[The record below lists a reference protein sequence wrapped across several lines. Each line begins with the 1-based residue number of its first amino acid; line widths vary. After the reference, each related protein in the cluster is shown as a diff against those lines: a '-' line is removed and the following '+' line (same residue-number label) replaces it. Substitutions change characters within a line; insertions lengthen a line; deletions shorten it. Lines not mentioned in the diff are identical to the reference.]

1 MDIFYFEEGEVKKA
15 RAKQLSGLKDHS
27 LWIDVTDI
35 TKAEEALLQKEF
47 NLHPVTAEDLFK
59 QDVRIKLETF
69 PNYLFCVFYGIAE
82 KGAKEKKRAELTE
95 LDFVLGKTFL
105 ITNHKR
111 GIASCSE
118 LKKDK
123 EKLKAILG
131 KGSDFLFH
139 KILDVETDNYFP
151 MLGKIDEELEAVEEE
166 ISWATK
172 PEQLRK
178 ILALKT
184 EISVVKK
191 HVLPQREKISYLA
204 KEGHKYISQEAMPY
218 FRDIYD
224 HSIRVSDAI
233 EHYKE
238 MITAAFDLHMLGV
251 TNSTNEIVKVL
262 SIIATI
268 ALPLTV
274 ISSIYGTNFTYL
286 PGAGRTYGFW
296 VMLLLMV
303 FLISFMVFFFRKR
316 GWF

>member
-1 MDIFYFEEGEVKKA
+1 MDIFYLEEGKIKKA
-15 RAKQLSGLKDHS
+15 AVKQLSSLKNKF

-35 TKAEEALLQKEF
+35 TKKEEMLLQKEF
-47 NLHPVTAEDLFK
+47 DLHPVTAEDLFK
-59 QDVRIKLETF
+59 QEVRIKLETF
-69 PNYLFCVFYGIAE
+69 PNYLFCVFYGV
-82 KGAKEKKRAELTE
+82 KEKKNIELIE
-95 LDFVLGKTFL
+95 LDFVLGKNFL
-105 ITNHKR
+105 ITNHKND
-111 GIASCSE
+111 IDSCSE

-123 EKLKAILG
+123 EKLKAVLL
-131 KGSDFLFH
+131 KGSDFVFH
-139 KILDVETDNYFP
+139 KILDMETDNYFP
-151 MLGKIDEELEAVEEE
+151 VLGKIDEELETVEEE
-166 ISWATK
+166 ISWASK

-184 EISVVKK
+184 EISTIKK

-204 KEGHKYISQEAMPY
+204 KEGHRYISQEAMPY

-251 TNSTNEIVKVL
+251 TNSTNEVMKVL

-274 ISSIYGTNFTYL
+274 ISSIYGTNFAYL

-296 VMLLLMV
+296 IMLLMMLM
-303 FLISFMVFFFRKR
+303 LISSMIFFFKKR